1 MIKKAFACT
10 DLRGELNVCPKRVCD
25 DKIFSN
31 RKPDFC
37 HPVTIL
43 PTPYFNALRGVA
55 RANKMLC
62 KKLDQIFSNKMYEAI
77 FTLAFSHGLSYKGQ
91 PECSKE
97 LKQAKEA
104 ITKLE
109 KEENEN
115 GK

>member
-55 RANKMLC
+55 RARDYFASALKDAMEYLQTNHETG
-62 KKLDQIFSNKMYEAI
+62 KLHGCAI
-77 FTLAFSHGLSYKGQ
+77 EGGKW
-91 PECSKE
+91 
-97 LKQAKEA
+97 KQWKQSL
-104 ITKLE
+104 TKLT

-115 GK
+115 GKISRC